1 MTAGVHDATAAEPA
15 IETDGKELTV
25 DVGADVPVDVALG
38 VDTDTSAN
46 AEHAP
51 DPAAVTPAEPDD
63 HQARDHPAPASIG
76 RRARTMLG
84 RPFRYGLN
92 QTDSSLKTLGRFF
105 ELAVQSFVY
114 LITDLV
120 RLRHPWRDTINQ
132 AWFIISVTAIPA
144 LLVSIPFGVIVAV
157 QVGNFIQQVGASSI
171 SGAAGGL
178 GVIRQGAPIVAAL
191 LLGGAAGSAVATD
204 LGARTI
210 REEVDALRVMG
221 IHPVQRLVTP
231 RLAAIVFVAPV
242 LCSFIIFMGLA
253 AGYAINVGFQSGT
266 PGSYIASFASF
277 ASVGDVGV
285 AVLKTWLFGVVV
297 ILVACQRGL
306 EAKGGARG
314 VADAVN
320 ASVVIGVVAVF
331 VLNLVITQGLSM
343 SMPLRVG

>member
-1 MTAGVHDATAAEPA
+1 MTAGVHDATAAKPA
-15 IETDGKELTV
+15 TETEGNGLPNVDLDLDV
-25 DVGADVPVDVALG
+25 DVDPCTTTNG
-38 VDTDTSAN
+38 
-46 AEHAP
+46 EHASTQVVVTS
-51 DPAAVTPAEPDD
+51 DQREDRQAVAE
-63 HQARDHPAPASIG
+63 ASI
-76 RRARTMLG
+76 ARQVATMLG
-84 RPFRYGLN
+84 KPVRYGLN
-92 QTDSSLKTLGRFF
+92 QIDSSLKTLGRFF
-105 ELAVQSFVY
+105 DLAAQSFAY
-114 LITDLV
+114 LITDLI

-157 QVGNFIQQVGASSI
+157 QVGNFIQRVGASSV

-178 GVIRQGAPIVAAL
+178 GVIRQGAPVVAAL

-221 IHPVQRLVTP
+221 INPVQRLVTP

-277 ASVGDVGV
+277 ASVSDVGV

-306 EAKGGARG
+306 ETKGGARG

-320 ASVVIGVVAVF
+320 ASVVIGVLAVF
-331 VLNLVITQGLSM
+331 ILNLVITQGLSM

>member
-1 MTAGVHDATAAEPA
+1 MTAGVDDATAAQAATETEASELACVDIDAFVAAATSEP
-15 IETDGKELTV
+15 
-25 DVGADVPVDVALG
+25 PVDTQASAEAPLGRQVADIL
-38 VDTDTSAN
+38 S
-46 AEHAP
+46 
-51 DPAAVTPAEPDD
+51 
-63 HQARDHPAPASIG
+63 
-76 RRARTMLG
+76 
-84 RPFRYGLN
+84 RPFRRFLSR
-92 QTDSSLKTLGRFF
+92 TDSSLQTLGRFF
-105 ELAVQSFVY
+105 GLGAQALGFLV
-114 LITDLV
+114 TDLV
-120 RLRHPWRDTINQ
+120 RLRHPWRDTLNQ

-157 QVGNFIQQVGASSI
+157 QVGNFIQQVGASSV

-178 GVIRQGAPIVAAL
+178 GVIRQGAPMVAAL

-221 IHPVQRLVTP
+221 VDPVQRLVTP

-242 LCSFIIFMGLA
+242 LCAFIIFMGLA

-277 ASVGDVGV
+277 ASVNDVIV
-285 AVLKTWLFGVVV
+285 AMLKTWLFGVVV

-306 EAKGGARG
+306 EATGGARG

-331 VLNLVITQGLSM
+331 VLNLIITQGVSM
-343 SMPLRVG
+343 SMPLRMG

>member
-1 MTAGVHDATAAEPA
+1 LTAGVHDATAAEPG
-15 IETDGKELTV
+15 TKTPGNELPIV
-25 DVGADVPVDVALG
+25 DVVDVEFEVAGSLTASG
-38 VDTDTSAN
+38 EHVASPVAATPREREAPQAV
-46 AEHAP
+46 AE
-51 DPAAVTPAEPDD
+51 
-63 HQARDHPAPASIG
+63 ASIG
-76 RRARTMLG
+76 QQVVTLLFK
-84 RPFRYGLN
+84 PLRYGLR
-92 QTDSSLKTLGRFF
+92 QSDSSLQTLGRFF
-105 ELAVQSFVY
+105 DLTAQAFTY
-114 LITDLV
+114 LITDLI

-157 QVGNFIQQVGASSI
+157 QVGSFIQQVGASSV

-221 IHPVQRLVTP
+221 IDPVQRLVTP
-231 RLAAIVFVAPV
+231 RLAAIVIVAPV

-277 ASVGDVGV
+277 ASVNDVVV
-285 AVLKTWLFGVVV
+285 AVLKTWLFGVLV

-331 VLNLVITQGLSM
+331 ILNLLITQGLSET
-343 SMPLRVG
+343 MPLRVG

>member
-1 MTAGVHDATAAEPA
+1 M
-15 IETDGKELTV
+15 
-25 DVGADVPVDVALG
+25 
-38 VDTDTSAN
+38 
-46 AEHAP
+46 
-51 DPAAVTPAEPDD
+51 
-63 HQARDHPAPASIG
+63 
-76 RRARTMLG
+76 
-84 RPFRYGLN
+84 
-92 QTDSSLKTLGRFF
+92 DSSLQTLGRFF
-105 ELAVQSFVY
+105 GLAAQAFGF
-114 LITDLV
+114 LITDLI

-157 QVGNFIQQVGASSI
+157 QVGNFIQQVGASSV

-178 GVIRQGAPIVAAL
+178 GVIRQGAPMVAAL

-221 IHPVQRLVTP
+221 VDPVQRLVTP

-242 LCSFIIFMGLA
+242 LCAFIIFMGLA

-277 ASVGDVGV
+277 ASVSDVVV
-285 AVLKTWLFGVVV
+285 AMIKTWLFGVVV

-331 VLNLVITQGLSM
+331 ILNLIITQGVSM
-343 SMPLRVG
+343 SMPLRMG

>member
-1 MTAGVHDATAAEPA
+1 MDAFVAAATPEPTVDPPASAEPA
-15 IETDGKELTV
+15 LGRQV
-25 DVGADVPVDVALG
+25 ADIL
-38 VDTDTSAN
+38 S
-46 AEHAP
+46 
-51 DPAAVTPAEPDD
+51 
-63 HQARDHPAPASIG
+63 
-76 RRARTMLG
+76 
-84 RPFRYGLN
+84 RPFRRFLSR
-92 QTDSSLKTLGRFF
+92 TDSSLQTLGRFF
-105 ELAVQSFVY
+105 GLGAQALGFLV
-114 LITDLV
+114 TDLI
-120 RLRHPWRDTINQ
+120 RLRHPWRDTLNQ

-157 QVGNFIQQVGASSI
+157 QVGNFIQQVGASSV

-178 GVIRQGAPIVAAL
+178 GVIRQGAPMVAAL

-221 IHPVQRLVTP
+221 VDPVQRLVTP

-242 LCSFIIFMGLA
+242 LCAFIIFMGLA

-277 ASVGDVGV
+277 ASVNDVIV
-285 AVLKTWLFGVVV
+285 AMVKTWLFGVVV

-306 EAKGGARG
+306 EATGGARG

-331 VLNLVITQGLSM
+331 VLNLIITQGVSM
-343 SMPLRVG
+343 SMPLRMG

>member
-1 MTAGVHDATAAEPA
+1 LTAGVDDATAAEA
-15 IETDGKELTV
+15 ATETE
-25 DVGADVPVDVALG
+25 ASDVAYID
-38 VDTDTSAN
+38 VDAAITPNGESVSDDA
-46 AEHAP
+46 
-51 DPAAVTPAEPDD
+51 PAAPETQEDREPAGEPSTGRQVVTIL
-63 HQARDHPAPASIG
+63 S
-76 RRARTMLG
+76 
-84 RPFRYGLN
+84 RPLRHVLS
-92 QTDSSLKTLGRFF
+92 QSDSSLQTLGRFF
-105 ELAVQSFVY
+105 GLGAQAFGY
-114 LITDLV
+114 LITDLI
-120 RLRHPWRDTINQ
+120 RLRHPWRDTLNQ

-157 QVGNFIQQVGASSI
+157 QVGNFIQQVGASSV

-178 GVIRQGAPIVAAL
+178 GVIRQGAPMVAAL

-221 IHPVQRLVTP
+221 VDPVQRLVTP

-242 LCSFIIFMGLA
+242 LCAFIIFMGLA

-277 ASVGDVGV
+277 ASVSDVVV
-285 AVLKTWLFGVVV
+285 AMLKTWLFGVVV

-331 VLNLVITQGLSM
+331 VLNLIITQGVSM
-343 SMPLRVG
+343 SMPLRMG

>member
-1 MTAGVHDATAAEPA
+1 
-15 IETDGKELTV
+15 
-25 DVGADVPVDVALG
+25 
-38 VDTDTSAN
+38 
-46 AEHAP
+46 
-51 DPAAVTPAEPDD
+51 
-63 HQARDHPAPASIG
+63 
-76 RRARTMLG
+76 MLG
-84 RPFRYGLN
+84 KPLRYGVN
-92 QTDSSLKTLGRFF
+92 QLDSSLQTLGRFF
-105 ELAVQSFVY
+105 DLAAQSFAY
-114 LITDLV
+114 LLRDLM
-120 RLRHPWRDTINQ
+120 RLRHPWRDTLNQ

-157 QVGNFIQQVGASSI
+157 QVGNFIQQVGASSV

-178 GVIRQGAPIVAAL
+178 GVIRQGAPVVAAL

-221 IHPVQRLVTP
+221 IDPVQRLVTP
-231 RLAAIVFVAPV
+231 RLAAIVIVAPV

-277 ASVGDVGV
+277 ASVNDVIV

-320 ASVVIGVVAVF
+320 ASVVIGIVAVF
-331 VLNLVITQGLSM
+331 VLNLLITQGLSM

>member
-1 MTAGVHDATAAEPA
+1 MTAGVHDATAAEA
-15 IETDGKELTV
+15 ATETEDIDLACV
-25 DVGADVPVDVALG
+25 DVDPSSPTNGEIVPADM
-38 VDTDTSAN
+38 
-46 AEHAP
+46 
-51 DPAAVTPAEPDD
+51 PATPATPDTQEAAEP
-63 HQARDHPAPASIG
+63 ALAASTG
-76 RRARTMLG
+76 REVLTILS
-84 RPFRYGLN
+84 RPLRHVVA
-92 QTDSSLKTLGRFF
+92 QMDSSLQTLGRFF
-105 ELAVQSFVY
+105 DLGAQAFGF
-114 LITDLV
+114 LITDV
-120 RLRHPWRDTINQ
+120 IRLRHPWRDTINQ

-157 QVGNFIQQVGASSI
+157 QVGNFIQQVGASSV

-178 GVIRQGAPIVAAL
+178 GVIRQGAPMVAAL

-221 IHPVQRLVTP
+221 VDPVQRLVTP

-242 LCSFIIFMGLA
+242 LCAFIIFMGLA

-277 ASVGDVGV
+277 ASVSDVVV
-285 AVLKTWLFGVVV
+285 AMIKTWLFGVVV

-331 VLNLVITQGLSM
+331 ILNLIITQGVSM
-343 SMPLRVG
+343 SMPLRMG

>member
-1 MTAGVHDATAAEPA
+1 VTAIKEDLLLTAGVDNATAT
-15 IETDGKELTV
+15 ETEGNGLPVVDVVVDVSTLTV
-25 DVGADVPVDVALG
+25 ATHVSDHVVATTG
-38 VDTDTSAN
+38 
-46 AEHAP
+46 ERQ
-51 DPAAVTPAEPDD
+51 D
-63 HQARDHPAPASIG
+63 HQVVPETSIG
-76 RRARTMLG
+76 SQVVSTLG
-84 RPFRYGLN
+84 KPLRYGRH
-92 QTDSSLKTLGRFF
+92 QIDSSLQTLGRFF
-105 ELAVQSFVY
+105 DLAARSFVY
-114 LITDLV
+114 LITDLI
-120 RLRHPWRDTINQ
+120 RLRHPWRDTVNQ

-157 QVGNFIQQVGASSI
+157 QVGNFIQQVGASSV

-178 GVIRQGAPIVAAL
+178 GVIRQGAPVVAAL

-221 IHPVQRLVTP
+221 IDPVQRLVTP
-231 RLAAIVFVAPV
+231 RLAAIVIVAPV

-253 AGYAINVGFQSGT
+253 AGYSINVGFQSGT

-277 ASVGDVGV
+277 ASVNDVGV

-331 VLNLVITQGLSM
+331 VLNLIITQGLSM

>member
-1 MTAGVHDATAAEPA
+1 MTAGVDDATAAQAAAETEANDLAGVDIDA
-15 IETDGKELTV
+15 IIVANGEQLPD
-25 DVGADVPVDVALG
+25 DVPATPEPSEPSD
-38 VDTDTSAN
+38 DR
-46 AEHAP
+46 
-51 DPAAVTPAEPDD
+51 PATEGSVGREVVTILSKPL
-63 HQARDHPAPASIG
+63 
-76 RRARTMLG
+76 RRLLSR
-84 RPFRYGLN
+84 
-92 QTDSSLKTLGRFF
+92 TDSSLQTLGRFF
-105 ELAVQSFVY
+105 GLGAQAFGF
-114 LITDLV
+114 LITDLI

-157 QVGNFIQQVGASSI
+157 QVGNFIQQVGASSV

-178 GVIRQGAPIVAAL
+178 GVIRQGAPMVAAL

-221 IHPVQRLVTP
+221 VDPVQRLVTP

-242 LCSFIIFMGLA
+242 LCAFIIFMGLA

-277 ASVGDVGV
+277 ASVSDVVV
-285 AVLKTWLFGVVV
+285 AMLKTWLFGVVV

-331 VLNLVITQGLSM
+331 VLNLIITQGVSM
-343 SMPLRVG
+343 SMPLRMG

>member
-1 MTAGVHDATAAEPA
+1 LTAGVHDATAAQAATEPEDIDLA
-15 IETDGKELTV
+15 CV
-25 DVGADVPVDVALG
+25 DVDALVPIDGEIVPA
-38 VDTDTSAN
+38 DTSAVP
-46 AEHAP
+46 AAP
-51 DPAAVTPAEPDD
+51 DTQEASEPAAA
-63 HQARDHPAPASIG
+63 AST
-76 RRARTMLG
+76 RREVAAILS
-84 RPFRYGLN
+84 RPLRHVVS
-92 QTDSSLKTLGRFF
+92 QTDSSLQTLGRFF
-105 ELAVQSFVY
+105 TLGAQAFGF

-157 QVGNFIQQVGASSI
+157 QVGNFIQQVGASSV

-178 GVIRQGAPIVAAL
+178 GVIRQGAPMVAAL

-221 IHPVQRLVTP
+221 VDPVQRLVTP

-242 LCSFIIFMGLA
+242 LCAFIIFMGLA

-277 ASVGDVGV
+277 ASVSDVVV
-285 AVLKTWLFGVVV
+285 AMLKTWLFGVVV

-331 VLNLVITQGLSM
+331 VLNLIITQGVSM
-343 SMPLRVG
+343 SMPLRMG

>member
-1 MTAGVHDATAAEPA
+1 MTVKAHDATA
-15 IETDGKELTV
+15 V
-25 DVGADVPVDVALG
+25 DAA
-38 VDTDTSAN
+38 TDTAVGPLRCVDANPTVIDDEASARVIADAPRQN
-46 AEHAP
+46 ALIRN
-51 DPAAVTPAEPDD
+51 V
-63 HQARDHPAPASIG
+63 RL
-76 RRARTMLG
+76 RRVLDRA
-84 RPFRYGLN
+84 
-92 QTDSSLKTLGRFF
+92 DSSLQTLGRFF
-105 ELAVQSFVY
+105 DLAVQSFRH
-114 LITDLV
+114 LIVDV
-120 RLRHPWRDTINQ
+120 IRLRHPWRDTVNQ

-157 QVGNFIQQVGASSI
+157 QVGSFIQQVGASSI

-178 GVIRQGAPIVAAL
+178 AVIRQGAPMVAAL

-221 IHPVQRLVTP
+221 IDPVRRLVTP

-253 AGYAINVGFQSGT
+253 AGYAINVGFQGGT

-277 ASVGDVGV
+277 ASVSDVVV
-285 AVLKTWLFGVVV
+285 AMLKTWLFGVVV
-297 ILVACQRGL
+297 VLVACQRGL

-331 VLNLVITQGLSM
+331 ILNLIITQGVSM
-343 SMPLRVG
+343 SMPLRMG

>member
-1 MTAGVHDATAAEPA
+1 MTAGVDDATAAQA
-15 IETDGKELTV
+15 ATETDGNDRACV
-25 DVGADVPVDVALG
+25 DIDAIITT
-38 VDTDTSAN
+38 TDAVVT
-46 AEHAP
+46 
-51 DPAAVTPAEPDD
+51 DPAPEPTIPAE
-63 HQARDHPAPASIG
+63 APTGPQPIPEAP
-76 RRARTMLG
+76 LG
-84 RPFRYGLN
+84 RQVAEILSRPLSRFLSR
-92 QTDSSLKTLGRFF
+92 TDSSLQTLGRFF
-105 ELAVQSFVY
+105 SLGAQAFGF
-114 LITDLV
+114 LISDLV
-120 RLRHPWRDTINQ
+120 RLRHPWRDTVNQ

-157 QVGNFIQQVGASSI
+157 QVGNFIQQVGASSV

-178 GVIRQGAPIVAAL
+178 GVIRQGAPMVAAL

-221 IHPVQRLVTP
+221 VDPVQRLVTP

-242 LCSFIIFMGLA
+242 LCAFIIFMGLA

-277 ASVGDVGV
+277 ASVSDVVV
-285 AVLKTWLFGVVV
+285 AMGKTWLFGVVV

-331 VLNLVITQGLSM
+331 LLNLIITQGVSM
-343 SMPLRVG
+343 SMPLRMG

>member
-1 MTAGVHDATAAEPA
+1 MTAGVDDATAAQA
-15 IETDGKELTV
+15 ATETDGHDRACVAV
-25 DVGADVPVDVALG
+25 DAIVTSPGAVVTDPVPAPAVPADVPTGPPPVP
-38 VDTDTSAN
+38 
-46 AEHAP
+46 EAP
-51 DPAAVTPAEPDD
+51 
-63 HQARDHPAPASIG
+63 
-76 RRARTMLG
+76 LG
-84 RPFRYGLN
+84 RQVAEILSRPLSRFVSRI
-92 QTDSSLKTLGRFF
+92 DSSLQTLGRFF
-105 ELAVQSFVY
+105 GLGAQAFGF

-120 RLRHPWRDTINQ
+120 RLRHPWRDTVNQ

-157 QVGNFIQQVGASSI
+157 QVGNFIQQVGASSV

-178 GVIRQGAPIVAAL
+178 GVIRQGAPMVAAL

-221 IHPVQRLVTP
+221 VDPVQRLVTP

-242 LCSFIIFMGLA
+242 LCAFIIFMGLA

-277 ASVGDVGV
+277 ASVSDVVV
-285 AVLKTWLFGVVV
+285 AMGKTWLFGVVV
-297 ILVACQRGL
+297 IVVACQRGL

-331 VLNLVITQGLSM
+331 LLNLIITQGVSM
-343 SMPLRVG
+343 SMPLRMG

>member
-1 MTAGVHDATAAEPA
+1 MTAGVDDATAAQA
-15 IETDGKELTV
+15 ATGTQGNDLACVDIDALITTDG
-25 DVGADVPVDVALG
+25 AQVPDDAPAL
-38 VDTDTSAN
+38 
-46 AEHAP
+46 
-51 DPAAVTPAEPDD
+51 AVTPETPVDPPAADEP
-63 HQARDHPAPASIG
+63 P
-76 RRARTMLG
+76 LG
-84 RPFRYGLN
+84 RQVAEILSRPFSRLLSRI
-92 QTDSSLKTLGRFF
+92 DSSLQTLGRFF
-105 ELAVQSFVY
+105 GLGAQAFGFLV
-114 LITDLV
+114 TDLI
-120 RLRHPWRDTINQ
+120 RLRHPWRDTVNQ

-157 QVGNFIQQVGASSI
+157 QVGNFIQQVGASSV

-178 GVIRQGAPIVAAL
+178 GVIRQGAPMVAAL

-221 IHPVQRLVTP
+221 VDPVQRLVTP

-242 LCSFIIFMGLA
+242 LCAFIIFMGLA

-277 ASVGDVGV
+277 ASVNDVVV
-285 AVLKTWLFGVVV
+285 AMLKTWLFGIVV

-331 VLNLVITQGLSM
+331 VLNLIITQGVSM
-343 SMPLRVG
+343 SMPLRMG

>member
-1 MTAGVHDATAAEPA
+1 MTAGVHDATAAQAATEPEGNELA
-15 IETDGKELTV
+15 CIDVDVDVDANISTDGTIV
-25 DVGADVPVDVALG
+25 VG
-38 VDTDTSAN
+38 
-46 AEHAP
+46 
-51 DPAAVTPAEPDD
+51 
-63 HQARDHPAPASIG
+63 PAPLAPVPPEASTG
-76 RRARTMLG
+76 RAVMAILS
-84 RPFRYGLN
+84 RPFKHLLA
-92 QTDSSLKTLGRFF
+92 QTDSSLQTLGRFF
-105 ELAVQSFVY
+105 SLGGQAFGFLV
-114 LITDLV
+114 TDLV
-120 RLRHPWRDTINQ
+120 RLRHPWRDTLNQ

-157 QVGNFIQQVGASSI
+157 QVGNFIQQVGASSV

-178 GVIRQGAPIVAAL
+178 GVIRQGAPMVAAL

-221 IHPVQRLVTP
+221 VDPVQRLVTP

-242 LCSFIIFMGLA
+242 LCAFIIFMGLA

-277 ASVGDVGV
+277 ASVSDVVV
-285 AVLKTWLFGVVV
+285 AMGKTWLFGVVV

-306 EAKGGARG
+306 ETKGGARG

-331 VLNLVITQGLSM
+331 VLNLIITQGVSM
-343 SMPLRVG
+343 SMPLRMG

>member
-1 MTAGVHDATAAEPA
+1 LTAGVDDATAAQAATETEGNDLACVDIGA
-15 IETDGKELTV
+15 IITN
-25 DVGADVPVDVALG
+25 GAHPCRDVPVAQAASE
-38 VDTDTSAN
+38 TPI
-46 AEHAP
+46 AP
-51 DPAAVTPAEPDD
+51 PAAAEVP
-63 HQARDHPAPASIG
+63 
-76 RRARTMLG
+76 LG
-84 RPFRYGLN
+84 RQVAEILGKPFSRLLSR
-92 QTDSSLKTLGRFF
+92 TDSSLQTLGRFF
-105 ELAVQSFVY
+105 GLGAQAFGF
-114 LITDLV
+114 LITDLI
-120 RLRHPWRDTINQ
+120 RLRHPWRDTVNQ

-157 QVGNFIQQVGASSI
+157 QVGNFIQQVGASSV

-178 GVIRQGAPIVAAL
+178 GVIRQGAPMVAAL

-221 IHPVQRLVTP
+221 VDPVQRLVTP

-242 LCSFIIFMGLA
+242 LCAFIIFMGLA

-277 ASVGDVGV
+277 ASVSDVVV
-285 AVLKTWLFGVVV
+285 AMLKTWLFGVVV

-331 VLNLVITQGLSM
+331 VLNLIITQGVSM
-343 SMPLRVG
+343 SMPLRMG

>member
-1 MTAGVHDATAAEPA
+1 MTVRVGDATAAHA
-15 IETDGKELTV
+15 ATQKEVSGLPEGGAGTTTN
-25 DVGADVPVDVALG
+25 GADVSDHVVATPG
-38 VDTDTSAN
+38 AQ
-46 AEHAP
+46 EGQHALTEVSKGQQI
-51 DPAAVTPAEPDD
+51 AT
-63 HQARDHPAPASIG
+63 R
-76 RRARTMLG
+76 LG
-84 RPFRYGLN
+84 RPIRFVLGKSDR
-92 QTDSSLKTLGRFF
+92 SLQTLGRFF
-105 ELAVQSFVY
+105 DLGAQALGY
-114 LITDLV
+114 LIMDV
-120 RLRHPWRDTINQ
+120 IRLRHPWRDTINQ

-157 QVGNFIQQVGASSI
+157 QVGSFIQQVGASSI

-178 GVIRQGAPIVAAL
+178 GVIRQGAPMVAAL

-210 REEVDALRVMG
+210 RDEVDALRVMG
-221 IHPVQRLVTP
+221 VDPVQRLVAP
-231 RLAAIVFVAPV
+231 RVAAMVLVAPV
-242 LCSFIIFMGLA
+242 LCAFIIFMGLA

-277 ASVGDVGV
+277 ASVGDVVV
-285 AVLKTWLFGVVV
+285 AMLKTWLFGIVV

-331 VLNLVITQGLSM
+331 ILNLIITQGVSM
-343 SMPLRVG
+343 SMPLRMG